1 MAMNLEIPAESE
13 KMTMEEINTQLIEGL
28 QEIIEDKEKELKQA
42 TEKIN
47 KLNNKVRDLET
58 ELERK
63 NNCGTAKENE
73 LKAELSKR
81 ATNTKNLKQYQ
92 EENRKL
98 KQKTNM
104 QSETIANLK
113 NEVLDAKS
121 KSNLG
126 DIIEGYQNELS
137 GLKADIVE
145 YENSMRKYEK
155 REIELKEQIAALRIE
170 LNDQPQKFDET
181 VIPIINT
188 AMEALVSD
196 KLEKF
201 GEAMKK
207 SLREEIQANNTL
219 IEKKLAITPQLLS
232 VEKPQ
237 DTTINQRLW
246 SSVVE
251 ENLSR
256 ALTTSRNEELIEQ
269 REKLR
274 RGTNLILFNVDEAP
288 DGADVQK
295 HDNDFITNFL
305 KTCGVASQPKDT
317 VRIGARNSRTNRPLK
332 LVMKTM
338 EEKKKLQSRLVN
350 LKEAEVTYRKV
361 SVRDDYTQRE
371 RKLVSD
377 MIGQAKERNKKENTN
392 TWKVRGTPENGLHL
406 VKITRR
412 NQERVTSSHAIK
424 N

>member
-1 MAMNLEIPAESE
+1 MATNLEISAEGE
-13 KMTMEEINTQLIEGL
+13 KMTMQEIDDQLIEGF
-28 QEIIEDKEKELKQA
+28 QMIIEDKEKELEQA

-47 KLNNKVRDLET
+47 MLNKKVGDLET

-63 NNCGTAKENE
+63 NNYCIARENE
-73 LKAELSKR
+73 LKADQSKKT
-81 ATNTKNLKQYQ
+81 TNTKNLKQYQ
-92 EENRKL
+92 EEIRKL
-98 KQKTNM
+98 KQQTNM
-104 QSETIANLK
+104 QSKTIANLK
-113 NEVLDAKS
+113 KEVLDAKS
-121 KSNLG
+121 KSNTG

-137 GLKADIVE
+137 GLKADIVK
-145 YENSMRKYEK
+145 YEDSITKYEK
-155 REIELKEQIAALRIE
+155 REIDLKEQIAALRIE

-188 AMEALVSD
+188 AMESLVSN

-201 GEAMKK
+201 EEAIKK

-219 IEKKLAITPQLLS
+219 IEKKLATTPQLLS
-232 VEKPQ
+232 VENANKPQ
-237 DTTINQRLW
+237 DTTINRKLW

-256 ALTTSRNEELIEQ
+256 ALTTSRNEEIIEQ
-269 REKLR
+269 REKVR

-288 DGADVQK
+288 DGADVKK
-295 HDNDFITNFL
+295 HDNNFITNFL
-305 KTCGVASQPKDT
+305 KICGVVSQPKDT
-317 VRIGARNSRTNRPLK
+317 VRLGARNSNTNRPLK

-338 EEKKKLQSRLVN
+338 EEKKQVQSRLVN

-371 RKLVSD
+371 RKLVSN
-377 MIGQAKERNKKENTN
+377 MIGQAKERNDNENTN

-406 VKITRR
+406 VKINRR
-412 NQERVTSSHAIK
+412 R
-424 N
+424 